1 MNVKSEPGDKR
12 PVLGCWFPVL
22 SLFWGQIRCS
32 RITVAGSRGSRVLI
46 DSCSVGPLR
55 AGSFTGWRRF
65 RMTVFLRM
73 VYLLDVVLVAR
84 KVEFTLLEFR
94 RGGLVFPSSASMIF
108 ATTQAAEVNHNRHNQ
123 NHQINARYGLSCI
136 HHPGI
141 CQGCQG
147 QEQKPEQRQ

>member
-1 MNVKSEPGDKR
+1 MFGARGCGLARIKSFNRFVQRWATAGGILHR
-12 PVLGCWFPVL
+12 LAPV
-22 SLFWGQIRCS
+22 Q
-32 RITVAGSRGSRVLI
+32 
-46 DSCSVGPLR
+46 DD
-55 AGSFTGWRRF
+55 
-65 RMTVFLRM
+65 VFLRM
-73 VYLLDVVLVAR
+73 VYLLDVVLDVVLVAR
-84 KVEFTLLEFR
+84 RVEFTLLEFR

-123 NHQINARYGLSCI
+123 NHQINTRYGLSCI